1 MTRARGIVLG
11 RKRFGESSDVVR
23 FLSDEL
29 GLLSFAALGRRRLKS
44 RMRAALEPLSYSEV
58 VLYERKGDVWL
69 AKEATLLRDFR
80 EITRDLTTFGLV
92 GRLFRLLEDAL
103 PPFGPV
109 EGLVPLL
116 LDFLSVAETGGNPR
130 APYCLALIR
139 TTELLG
145 LGPNLSRCSCGNG
158 KPVGFSL
165 ESGVVCEDCEKET
178 KFVELSPEAI
188 NTLARLEGA
197 GWPSVKDIA
206 VGEDVTALLEAYAR
220 EHLSG
225 VP

>member
-29 GLLSFAALGRRRLKS
+29 GLLRFAALGRRRLRS

-58 VLYERKGDVWL
+58 VLYEKKGEVWL
-69 AKEATLLRDFR
+69 AREATLLRDFH
-80 EITRDLTTFGLV
+80 EITRDLAVFGLV
-92 GRLFRLLEDAL
+92 GKLFRLLEDAL

-116 LDFLSVAETGGNPR
+116 LDFLSVAETGGNPL

-139 TTELLG
+139 ATELLG
-145 LGPNLSRCSCGNG
+145 VGPNLSRCSCGKG
-158 KPVGFSL
+158 KPMGFSL
-165 ESGVVCEDCEKET
+165 ESGVVCEDCEGGI

-197 GWPSVKDIA
+197 GWPMVRDIV
-206 VGEDVTALLEAYAR
+206 VGEDITALLEAYAKK
-220 EHLSG
+220 HLSG
-225 VP
+225 A

>member
-29 GLLSFAALGRRRLKS
+29 GLLRFAALGRRRLRS

-58 VLYERKGDVWL
+58 VLYEKRGDVWL
-69 AKEATLLRDFR
+69 AREATLLRDFH
-80 EITRDLTTFGLV
+80 EITRDLAVFGLV
-92 GRLFRLLEDAL
+92 GKLFRLLEDAL

-116 LDFLSVAETGGNPR
+116 LDFLSVAETGGNPL

-139 TTELLG
+139 ATELLG
-145 LGPNLSRCSCGNG
+145 VGPNLSRCSCGKG
-158 KPVGFSL
+158 KPMGFSL
-165 ESGVVCEDCEKET
+165 ESGVVCEDCEGGI

-197 GWPSVKDIA
+197 GWPMVRDIV
-206 VGEDVTALLEAYAR
+206 VGEDITALLEAYAKK
-220 EHLSG
+220 HLSG
-225 VP
+225 A

>member
-29 GLLSFAALGRRRLKS
+29 GLLRFAALGRRRLRS

-58 VLYERKGDVWL
+58 VLYEKKGDVWL
-69 AKEATLLRDFR
+69 AREATLLRDFH
-80 EITRDLTTFGLV
+80 EITRDLAVFGLV
-92 GRLFRLLEDAL
+92 GKLFRLLEDAL

-116 LDFLSVAETGGNPR
+116 LDFLSVAGVGGNPL

-139 TTELLG
+139 ATELLG
-145 LGPNLSRCSCGNG
+145 VGPNLSRCSCGKG
-158 KPVGFSL
+158 KPMGFSL
-165 ESGVVCEDCEKET
+165 ESGVVCEDCEKGI

-197 GWPSVKDIA
+197 GWPMVRDIV
-206 VGEDVTALLEAYAR
+206 VGEDITALLEAYAKK
-220 EHLSG
+220 HLSG
-225 VP
+225 A